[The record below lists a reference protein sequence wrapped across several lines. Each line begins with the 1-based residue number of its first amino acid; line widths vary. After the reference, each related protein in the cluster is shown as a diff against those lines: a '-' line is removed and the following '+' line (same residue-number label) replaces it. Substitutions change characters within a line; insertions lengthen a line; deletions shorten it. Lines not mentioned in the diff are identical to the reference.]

1 MKIVIITLGIIGTLL
16 AIFGLYCLISFI
28 RYAYNLGEEERK
40 KIVTNSKKKM
50 EDYQMQETMD

>member
-1 MKIVIITLGIIGTLL
+1 MKILIIALVILGTLL

-40 KIVTNSKKKM
+40 KIVTNSKNKK
-50 EDYQMQETMD
+50 ED

>member
-1 MKIVIITLGIIGTLL
+1 MKILIITLGIIGTLL
-16 AIFGLYCLISFI
+16 AIFGLYCLISFL

-50 EDYQMQETMD
+50 ED